1 MIVKLNKSYFDKYR
15 NQIILLLS
23 NIQFIS
29 NEFACS
35 ICKGIRND
43 FYSYSNYSFLY
54 IENDILLGMVL
65 AKPIGSYIFNKSTCE
80 VKYLSVNSDFKG
92 KGIASSLVEHLKMK
106 CSKSFDYL
114 YLTVYENNSRAIT
127 FYKKMGFSR
136 YILNNK
142 PQNVLRDGDT
152 PIEHIDFVLFVIF
165 WASHITANKY
175 LITR

>member
-1 MIVKLNKSYFDKYR
+1 MIIKLNKSYFTAYR
-15 NQIILLLS
+15 NQIILLLL

-35 ICKGIRND
+35 ICKEIQND

-54 IENDILLGMVL
+54 VENDILLGIVL
-65 AKPIGSYIFNKSTCE
+65 AKPIGSYIFNKNTCE
-80 VKYLSVNSDFKG
+80 VKYLSVNPDFKG
-92 KGIASSLVEHLKMK
+92 KDVASSLIEHLKMK

-114 YLTVYENNSRAIT
+114 YLTVYGNNSRAIA

-136 YILNNK
+136 YIINKK

-152 PIEHIDFVLFVIF
+152 SIEHTDICLICNLIGV
-165 WASHITANKY
+165 SHNS
-175 LITR
+175 R